1 MNSERS
7 LSRADDQPRD
17 LAPWRARAVPAAAGV
32 ALLCLFAATYVYGR
46 AAQAAAERADTIE
59 IDAENRAFCMKLRLA
74 SQSDAYGQCTSGL
87 DEVRRRHEERLLARA
102 AGIL

>member
-1 MNSERS
+1 MKR
-7 LSRADDQPRD
+7 RD
-17 LAPWRARAVPAAAGV
+17 ARWQGGQGHGMSAP
-32 ALLCLFAATYVYGR
+32 
-46 AAQAAAERADTIE
+46 